1 MHKEVYAGG
10 LLAKAKRGRNGFNM
24 DENKWKASKNIKKID
39 LNPKQKTIVI
49 VSGALK

>member
-1 MHKEVYAGG
+1 MYAGV